1 MSVKRFQVKA
11 DGLIWLTPC
20 KKATA
25 SKAADIDVIHV
36 TNTGDLPNAGSM
48 DRSLYITQY
57 EHLKRPGPFT
67 CNLKGVV
74 TFVDDV
80 YESNKGI
87 NMRAFSVSSSQYVI
101 ACMAYG
107 EHATC
112 EDIDVG
118 NEIAIHKIQSR
129 KGLKGQAG
137 KMWIYDD
144 AFVMC
149 LGSGM
154 PLPSPLL
161 PDIVLTFME

>member
-1 MSVKRFQVKA
+1 MRT
-11 DGLIWLTPC
+11 DRNTIPNTLRE
-20 KKATA
+20 
-25 SKAADIDVIHV
+25 AAPVPQ
-36 TNTGDLPNAGSM
+36 L
-48 DRSLYITQY
+48 
-57 EHLKRPGPFT
+57 
-67 CNLKGVV
+67 
-74 TFVDDV
+74 
-80 YESNKGI
+80 
-87 NMRAFSVSSSQYVI
+87 
-101 ACMAYG
+101 AYG

-118 NEIAIHKIQSR
+118 NEIALHKIQSR

-161 PDIVLTFME
+161 PDIVLAFME